1 MNDDGGGGDDDGGND
16 DDDDDDVCMT
26 YLSINSCIS
35 QQSVLDAMQE
45 TVLKEELN
53 KLTRE
58 HRLTVEFDTLLLELS
73 NALQADKQYIAER
86 VYLEKAVLVQT
97 YGSKEAILSNKQLL
111 ELKNKQKQLN
121 ALTID
126 SLKAGLQQKYDEV
139 FTTVL
144 YDDGCSNDDEEEEEE
159 ELYCL

>member
-1 MNDDGGGGDDDGGND
+1 
-16 DDDDDDVCMT
+16 
-26 YLSINSCIS
+26 
-35 QQSVLDAMQE
+35 MQE

-86 VYLEKAVLVQT
+86 VHLERSVLVHT

-121 ALTID
+121 ASSID
-126 SLKAGLQQKYDEV
+126 SLKTGLQQKYDQV
-139 FTTVL
+139 FIIADIS
-144 YDDGCSNDDEEEEEE
+144 YDDYNDDDDGDD
-159 ELYCL
+159 YY

>member
-1 MNDDGGGGDDDGGND
+1 MYDNDDDGDDDDIDEND
-16 DDDDDDVCMT
+16 DIDQDDDIDGNGDDKDDAYSMYV
-26 YLSINSCIS
+26 LSINTYIS

-53 KLTRE
+53 KLIRE

-86 VYLEKAVLVQT
+86 VHLERAVLVQT

-126 SLKAGLQQKYDEV
+126 SLKTGLQQKYDEV
-139 FTTVL
+139 L
-144 YDDGCSNDDEEEEEE
+144 SAR
-159 ELYCL
+159 

>member
-1 MNDDGGGGDDDGGND
+1 MIRM
-16 DDDDDDVCMT
+16 V
-26 YLSINSCIS
+26 LIVSINPYIS

-86 VYLEKAVLVQT
+86 VHLERSVLVHT

-121 ALTID
+121 ASTID
-126 SLKAGLQQKYDEV
+126 SLKTGLQQKYDQV
-139 FTTVL
+139 FIIADIS
-144 YDDGCSNDDEEEEEE
+144 YDDYNNDDDGDD
-159 ELYCL
+159 YY